1 MKISV
6 IGSGAMGSLYGGYLS
21 QKNEVYLLDV
31 WEEHINT
38 INNKGLIIDEN
49 DGSSSIFTPRAF
61 TKAEDIGVVDLAIV
75 FVKSI
80 MTEAAMEA
88 NKALIGKDTIVMTLQ
103 NGYGNGDDIM

>member
-1 MKISV
+1 
-6 IGSGAMGSLYGGYLS
+6 MGSPYGGYLS
-21 QKNEVYLLDV
+21 QKMKYTCWM

-75 FVKSI
+75 LLSP
-80 MTEAAMEA
+80 
-88 NKALIGKDTIVMTLQ
+88 L
-103 NGYGNGDDIM
+103 